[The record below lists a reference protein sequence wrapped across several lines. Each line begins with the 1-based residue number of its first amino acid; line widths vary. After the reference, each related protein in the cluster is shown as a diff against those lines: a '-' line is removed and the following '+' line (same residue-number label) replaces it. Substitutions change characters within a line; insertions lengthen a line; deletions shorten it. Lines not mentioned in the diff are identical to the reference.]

1 MRKRPPRV
9 ERQRCQYGEDHLGE
23 ILLDVGLLPAVQVG
37 IAQEVN
43 AGFLQIGQEIVLIA
57 VTRLRQQLGNGFTN
71 GRQLFGG
78 GQAIEGKFRYA
89 GGNLLLE
96 AGDAHHEELIQVG
109 ADDRQKFDPLEQW
122 IALIPGLFQD
132 AAEKLQLAEFAVE
145 IHLRTIQIRRWQW
158 CRFYDFRCGDLPWN
172 RVQVRKLV
180 HGVSMVV
187 AVRLSVYSTGYSN
200 RTSGGMF
207 EIIPGFRCLW
217 ADVET
222 LVRLGLHTLGLDSQ
236 PRGVAGWA
244 TVVELVMTRD
254 DVGRLR
260 RMECFT
266 NPNRA

>member
-1 MRKRPPRV
+1 
-9 ERQRCQYGEDHLGE
+9 
-23 ILLDVGLLPAVQVG
+23 
-37 IAQEVN
+37 
-43 AGFLQIGQEIVLIA
+43 
-57 VTRLRQQLGNGFTN
+57 
-71 GRQLFGG
+71 
-78 GQAIEGKFRYA
+78 
-89 GGNLLLE
+89 
-96 AGDAHHEELIQVG
+96 
-109 ADDRQKFDPLEQW
+109 
-122 IALIPGLFQD
+122 
-132 AAEKLQLAEFAVE
+132 
-145 IHLRTIQIRRWQW
+145 
-158 CRFYDFRCGDLPWN
+158 
-172 RVQVRKLV
+172 
-180 HGVSMVV
+180 MVV

-260 RMECFT
+260 RIECFT